1 MPRNPGFG
9 AGNELIIRLKILD
22 MNTNRK
28 ILLMGIILL
37 TTGISAALLSFSPS
51 PVLQYIFVFAS
62 LTVGV
67 LGILIGRETRGS
79 YIRSTYYSWV
89 GFILIG
95 LSIALLI
102 WATSAIALINVLGF
116 SLLLLGVIEFVFALQ
131 ILNYEARIPWK
142 VVGLKLTVSAVTA
155 VGAAS
160 MLTIAGFD
168 GYMALLFLGL
178 LYVTVGLT
186 FIAISRATKGQ
197 DFTATV

>member
-1 MPRNPGFG
+1 
-9 AGNELIIRLKILD
+9 
-22 MNTNRK
+22 
-28 ILLMGIILL
+28 MGIILL
-37 TTGISAALLSFSPS
+37 IAGISAALLSFSPS

-62 LTVGV
+62 LAVGV

-79 YIRSTYYSWV
+79 YVRSTYYSWV
-89 GFILIG
+89 GYLLIG

-102 WATSAIALINVLGF
+102 WAGSAIALINVMGF

-142 VVGLKLTVSAVTA
+142 VVGLKLAVSAVTA

-160 MLTIAGFD
+160 MLTIAGLD

-178 LYVTVGLT
+178 MYVTVGLT
-186 FIAISRATKGQ
+186 FIAISRLTK
-197 DFTATV
+197 DRDVTVTV